1 VCNFAANIITMKNT
15 HDPDQAVVL
24 EDLAPVLPFIY
35 AGVEA
40 AIEQTR
46 DFFPEEKPVDAA
58 LAPNLVRY
66 YLKEYIDHKS
76 PAQSQLSVSSQFSR
90 EPLPNNGLFLHFGSY
105 RIRILKADEGELPL
119 PGPSRARRRFYQQT
133 LPLWAQVSVEE
144 DRPNPVN
151 LVVLWDVNSE
161 YVLNDLSIA
170 CPKDVGEGR
179 GSVQCHWRA
188 EIPHPALTQVNDT
201 DSIAQDI
208 DAEEIDDLDLT
219 MREPEDTGTE
229 HNGD

>member
-1 VCNFAANIITMKNT
+1 M
-15 HDPDQAVVL
+15 
-24 EDLAPVLPFIY
+24 LPFIY

-66 YLKEYIDHKS
+66 YVKEYIDSKS
-76 PAQSQLSVSSQFSR
+76 PANSQPSISYEFNR
-90 EPLPNNGLFLHFGSY
+90 ESLPNNGLFVHFGPY
-105 RIRILKADEGELPL
+105 RIRILKADEGDLPL

-133 LPLWAQVSVEE
+133 LPLWAEVSGE
-144 DRPNPVN
+144 DKPNPVN

-170 CPKDVGEGR
+170 CPKDVGESH

-188 EIPHPALTQVNDT
+188 EISHPALTQANDA
-201 DSIAQDI
+201 DSLVQDM
-208 DAEEIDDLDLT
+208 DAGNVDDLDLT

-229 HNGD
+229 QNGD